1 MQTQHLAPDI
11 AEERLDWFTYD
22 IQPDGTQICAIRPAG
37 RPGWHCARSASV
49 AAPAAAAERN
59 RAGPHNPVPA
69 NASGSL
75 EGPAQSARPAPPS
88 DGLNTIRLRGSAGW

>member
-37 RPGWHCARSASV
+37 RPQAGIVLDRRASQLRSCC
-49 AAPAAAAERN
+49 
-59 RAGPHNPVPA
+59 
-69 NASGSL
+69 
-75 EGPAQSARPAPPS
+75 
-88 DGLNTIRLRGSAGW
+88 

>member
-37 RPGWHCARSASV
+37 QLLLSEIAQDDTIPFPQTRQAVLKALR
-49 AAPAAAAERN
+49 
-59 RAGPHNPVPA
+59 RAHD
-69 NASGSL
+69 
-75 EGPAQSARPAPPS
+75 QH
-88 DGLNTIRLRGSAGW
+88 RLTD